1 MKEVSLHKTL
11 LIKMIS
17 SEKLHITLKE
27 YFGFEKFR
35 PLQEKIISSV
45 LNGNDN
51 LVIMPTG
58 GGKSICFQLPAL
70 LFDGITLVVSPLIAL
85 MKDQVDGLNANGIA
99 SAYLNSSQS
108 SEENFE
114 IINKLKKGAI
124 KLLYLAPE
132 SLAVLE
138 TILQEIKISC
148 IAIDEAHCI
157 SSWGHDFRPAY
168 TQLGFLK
175 KRLPNTPI
183 IALTATADKA
193 TREDIAT
200 QLNLVNPLRSIASF
214 DRPNISLE
222 VRAAQDRVKQIV
234 SFVQRRPNQ
243 SGIVYCLSRKATE
256 QVAASLLKQGIR
268 AKAYHAGLHHDERS
282 KIQEDFIYDKSQII
296 CATIAFGMGIDKSNI
311 RWVIH
316 YNLPKNMEGYYQEIG
331 RAGRDGVNAETI
343 LFYSYADVI
352 QLKKFAENS
361 GNKEVQLSKLE
372 RMQQYT
378 EAVSCRRKILLS
390 YFGELVEK
398 DCGNCDVC
406 KNPPAFFDGTVIAQK
421 ILSGIFRL
429 QEKEPLGTLVDF
441 LRGSQNA
448 LIYDKGYQNL
458 KTYGVANEV
467 SWNDLQ
473 QYVIQLINL
482 GYCEIAFHENNAL
495 KLTDFSKKVLFEK
508 EKVRFTK
515 VVYKTKEKAKS
526 AKTKIGTVK
535 DTLFERLRILRLQI
549 SQEKGVPAYL
559 IFSDASLKQME
570 KERPMSDDDFL
581 NIDGVGRKKFE
592 DYGYDFIKEIISFQ
606 KEKTV
611 VKKKKRVSKV
621 DTLQETFDLYKKGFS
636 FEDIAVERKLSLN
649 TIQNHF
655 TKLYQEGYEVN
666 LSEFIS
672 EKELDL
678 IREAKIKLNNTN
690 SLKEYFLHFEEQMP
704 YEVLKFGLT
713 ILHKK

>member
-1 MKEVSLHKTL
+1 MTTTTTLHN
-11 LIKMIS
+11 
-17 SEKLHITLKE
+17 TLKE
-27 YFGFEKFR
+27 YFGYEKFR
-35 PLQEKIISSV
+35 PLQEKIVSSL

-70 LFDGITLVVSPLIAL
+70 LFKGLTLVISPLIAL
-85 MKDQVDGLNANGIA
+85 MKDQVDGLNANGIP

-108 SEENFE
+108 NEENFD
-114 IINKLKKGAI
+114 IINKLKEGEI

-132 SLAVLE
+132 SLAIIE
-138 TILQEIKISC
+138 TLLQEIEISC

-175 KRLPNTPI
+175 KRLPKTPI

-200 QLNLVNPLRSIASF
+200 QLNLVNPEKHIASF

-222 VRAAQDRVKQIV
+222 VRAAQDRIKQIID
-234 SFVQRRPNQ
+234 FIQQKPNE
-243 SGIVYCLSRKATE
+243 SGIIYCLSRKATE
-256 QVAASLLKQGIR
+256 QVAASLTKKGIP
-268 AKAYHAGLHHDERS
+268 AKAYHAGINHEERT

-316 YNLPKNMEGYYQEIG
+316 YNLPKNLEGYYQEIG
-331 RAGRDGVNAETI
+331 RAGRDGLKAKTI

-352 QLKKFAENS
+352 QLQKFADNS

-378 EAVSCRRKILLS
+378 EALSCRRKVLLS

-398 DCGNCDVC
+398 DCMNCDVC
-406 KNPPAFFDGTVIAQK
+406 KNPPAFFDGTIIAQK

-429 QEKEPLGTLVDF
+429 QEQEPLGTLVDF

-448 LIYDKGYQNL
+448 SIFDKGFQHL
-458 KTYGVANEV
+458 KTYGVAKEI
-467 SWNDLQ
+467 SWRDLQ

-495 KLTDFSKKVLFEK
+495 KLTEFSKKVLFDK
-508 EKVRFTK
+508 EKVRLTT
-515 VVYKTKEKAKS
+515 VVDRPTQKAKT
-526 AKTKIGTVK
+526 TKPSSKAVNS
-535 DTLFERLRILRLQI
+535 LFERLRVLRLKIAQD
-549 SQEKGVPAYL
+549 KGLPAYL
-559 IFSDASLKQME
+559 VFGDAALKQME
-570 KERPMSDDDFL
+570 KERPMTDEDFL
-581 NIDGVGRKKFE
+581 AIDGVGRKKFE
-592 DYGYDFIKEIISFQ
+592 DYGYDFIKEIIAFQ
-606 KEKTV
+606 KEKNIT
-611 VKKKKRVSKV
+611 KKKTKKTKGN
-621 DTLQETFDLYKKGFS
+621 TLLETLTLHKKGFS
-636 FEDIAVERKLSLN
+636 PEEISQERKLSLM
-649 TIQNHF
+649 TIQTHF
-655 TKLYQEGYEVN
+655 IKLYQDNHDISLKSFVN
-666 LSEFIS
+666 N
-672 EKELDL
+672 KELEL
-678 IREAKIKLNNTN
+678 LENAKIELKDSK
-690 SLKEYFLHFEEQMP
+690 SLRAYFDFFEEQIP
-704 YEVLKFGLT
+704 YNTIKFGLA
-713 ILHKK
+713 ILEKKNT